1 MVGLQG
7 AGLTNLIW
15 CNNKQKLLNLEVI
28 ANKLYEN
35 LAKDNKINFE
45 KLEFTPKD
53 HVVADH
59 YGSIE
64 VDIKKLEN
72 FYNLFI

>member
-1 MVGLQG
+1 VGLQG

-15 CNNKQKLLNLEVI
+15 SNNKTKIIELRSKLT
-28 ANKLYEN
+28 NKLYEN
-35 LAKDNKINFE
+35 LAIANKIDFK

-53 HVVADH
+53 KVVADH

-64 VDIKKLEN
+64 VDIKKLEKI
-72 FYNLFI
+72 L